1 MILWAIAGGLLAG
14 PPGALIG
21 AAAGNALAQERQP
34 LEMAIRE
41 HLTKNGLEVVFY
53 YPAPR
58 SVKVTFRYGPNA
70 NAYWTLESVVPDH
83 LAPEDKDDWLYGDL
97 IRNQLPYVLQR
108 IAS

>member
-1 MILWAIAGGLLAG
+1 MAGIRHTTAHAFSWLLFLSG
-14 PPGALIG
+14 KVSK
-21 AAAGNALAQERQP
+21 RQP

-41 HLTKNGLEVVFY
+41 HLANNGLEVVFY

-70 NAYWTLESVVPDH
+70 NAYWTVESILPDE
-83 LAPEDKDDWLYGDL
+83 LQLQPEDKDDWLYGDL
-97 IRNQLPYVLQR
+97 VHNQLPYVLRR